1 MNANTITLALG
12 GDIPFEQFAQTM
24 ERFHRLIGLL
34 TEDLGRDAGI
44 SWTIDDLAFGSAVV
58 SVRGESKQEEAI
70 ERITRAYAVIGE
82 SLEHG
87 QPIPYSQQIVE
98 AAKNLT
104 NVLSHHVAAV

>member
-44 SWTIDDLAFGSAVV
+44 S
-58 SVRGESKQEEAI
+58 
-70 ERITRAYAVIGE
+70 
-82 SLEHG
+82 
-87 QPIPYSQQIVE
+87 
-98 AAKNLT
+98 
-104 NVLSHHVAAV
+104 